1 MIHNVNNL
9 LAYCKVNEFEPPI
22 YKPLVSFFKLK
33 REITK
38 LQNLPDYLTNYLH
51 YCLQAVMVDK
61 TLYISGQLGMGKD
74 GHMVSGGTLSQAEQV
89 LLIVSLL

>member
-1 MIHNVNNL
+1 MGRINL
-9 LAYCKVNEFEPPI
+9 LTGF
-22 YKPLVSFFKLK
+22 SFWLI
-33 REITK
+33 EK
-38 LQNLPDYLTNYLH
+38 LQNLPDYLTKSIQ

-89 LLIVSLL
+89 ILTLLGRGG